1 MCYSVVGGTGMCSCD
16 DRFIISIIL
25 YLFQKANFWM
35 RFIICNKHDA

>member
-25 YLFQKANFWM
+25 YLTVVKPNF
-35 RFIICNKHDA
+35 IYL